1 MCPLSPSRAGKNASL
16 VGTGSWLLGHV
27 PVTPPSTTQSP
38 QLAGPLEI
46 SPPSLS
52 VYSQEWTLGGLAV
65 QGHSAREGSGG
76 RSGKSKDT

>member
-1 MCPLSPSRAGKNASL
+1 MRPSWALAA
-16 VGTGSWLLGHV
+16 GSWGMSQSRPQVQLRV
-27 PVTPPSTTQSP
+27 PSWQ
-38 QLAGPLEI
+38 GPLEI

-65 QGHSAREGSGG
+65 QGHSALEGSGG